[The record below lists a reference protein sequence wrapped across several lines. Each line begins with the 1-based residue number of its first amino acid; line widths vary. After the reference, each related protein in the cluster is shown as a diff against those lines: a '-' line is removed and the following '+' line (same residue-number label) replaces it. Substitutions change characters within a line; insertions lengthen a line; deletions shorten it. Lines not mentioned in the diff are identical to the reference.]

1 MFVFVLLCFCFFLV
15 LSSLFI
21 CFYLFIY
28 FFFMREGGRPCC
40 CLFHII
46 MVYFFPTIFTT
57 AAVLV
62 SFVCIAYMSFDA
74 LFFKKTFK
82 LISSI
87 ILSKEIIRLLLY
99 CNLTRLLCRVTPAW
113 FFLFHYLFC
122 SVSLVSYTLDEK
134 SPKYEIL
141 SRRIHCYLTKIPDLC
156 FKTKFKK
163 VIKKLLTNFLKYAN
177 L

>member
-1 MFVFVLLCFCFFLV
+1 MFLFFSCSFFFVY
-15 LSSLFI
+15 LF
-21 CFYLFIY
+21 LFIY
-28 FFFMREGGRPCC
+28 LFFLYEGGGRPC

-46 MVYFFPTIFTT
+46 LVYFFPTIFTT

-99 CNLTRLLCRVTPAW
+99 CNLIRLLCRVTPAW
-113 FFLFHYLFC
+113 LFYFIIF
-122 SVSLVSYTLDEK
+122 SVQFHWLA
-134 SPKYEIL
+134 IL
-141 SRRIHCYLTKIPDLC
+141 
-156 FKTKFKK
+156 
-163 VIKKLLTNFLKYAN
+163 
-177 L
+177 

>member
-1 MFVFVLLCFCFFLV
+1 MFYYVFVFFLFFLLC
-15 LSSLFI
+15 LFVFI
-21 CFYLFIY
+21 YLFIY

-46 MVYFFPTIFTT
+46 LVYFFPTIFTT

-99 CNLTRLLCRVTPAW
+99 CNLIRLLCRVTPAW
-113 FFLFHYLFC
+113 LFYFIIF
-122 SVSLVSYTLDEK
+122 SVQFHWLA
-134 SPKYEIL
+134 IL
-141 SRRIHCYLTKIPDLC
+141 
-156 FKTKFKK
+156 
-163 VIKKLLTNFLKYAN
+163 
-177 L
+177 